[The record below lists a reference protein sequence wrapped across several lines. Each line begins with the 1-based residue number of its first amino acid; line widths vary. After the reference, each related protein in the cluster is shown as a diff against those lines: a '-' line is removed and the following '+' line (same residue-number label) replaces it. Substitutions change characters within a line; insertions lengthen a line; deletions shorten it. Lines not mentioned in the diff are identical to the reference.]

1 MLVQMLLKYKYST
14 FSQIFTGTL
23 QCFLVLSRS
32 SFPILFLSFKDP
44 DTGTNL
50 YGHHPFYL
58 MMEDGGRSHGFFLL
72 NSNAKGQA

>member
-1 MLVQMLLKYKYST
+1 M
-14 FSQIFTGTL
+14 QISKHVPSRHRLSVFNTL
-23 QCFLVLSRS
+23 ILVLSRS

-58 MMEDGGRSHGFFLL
+58 MMEHGGSSHGFFLL
-72 NSNAKGQA
+72 NSNAKGQP